1 MADQQSD
8 NTAVNRSKDYRYLA
22 LGDSYTVGEGVPQED
37 SFPYQTGYLLEKA
50 GVPITNID
58 IIART
63 GWTSGELLQEIRQRN
78 LSPGAFELVSLLIGV
93 NNQYRGLSLEQFETE
108 LKQLTETS
116 LDLTNRGRAGMV
128 LISIPDW
135 GVTPF
140 ADSGTREKA
149 SISREIDAYNQIVKK
164 LAADF
169 QIPYLDITARYR
181 AIGGK
186 PANLAPDKL
195 HPSGQ
200 IYAAWAGLLS
210 KVFQKAVKT

>member
-1 MADQQSD
+1 MADQHSD
-8 NTAVNRSKDYRYLA
+8 NPAVNRSKDYRYLA

-37 SFPYQTGYLLEKA
+37 SFPYQTGHLLEKA

-78 LSPGAFELVSLLIGV
+78 LSPGAFELLSLLIGV

-108 LKQLTETS
+108 LKQLIETS

-169 QIPYLDITARYR
+169 QIPYLDITDRYR

-186 PANLAPDKL
+186 PVNLAPDKL

-200 IYAAWAGLLS
+200 IYAAWADLLS